1 MGHFPMSK
9 HKRHG
14 LQILY
19 SEKPTLRDAG
29 EIKTLS
35 DKGLG
40 LASRPIL
47 IGIALKIIFFPNRK
61 KWCKKESLEHPVK
74 EKRKEEAETWS
85 PL

>member
-1 MGHFPMSK
+1 MGHFLGSK

-19 SEKPTLRDAG
+19 SEKLTFRDAG

-35 DKGLG
+35 DKGIG

-47 IGIALKIIFFPNRK
+47 IGTALKIIFFQTGR
-61 KWCKKESLEHPVK
+61 SDA
-74 EKRKEEAETWS
+74 KRN
-85 PL
+85 L

>member
-1 MGHFPMSK
+1 MGHFLVSK

-19 SEKPTLRDAG
+19 SEKLTFRDAG

-35 DKGLG
+35 DKGIG

-47 IGIALKIIFFPNRK
+47 IGTALKIIFFQTGI
-61 KWCKKESLEHPVK
+61 SGA
-74 EKRKEEAETWS
+74 KRN
-85 PL
+85 L

>member
-19 SEKPTLRDAG
+19 SEKLTLRDAG
-29 EIKTLS
+29 EIKALS

-47 IGIALKIIFFPNRK
+47 IGIALKIIFFQTGR
-61 KWCKKESLEHPVK
+61 SGA
-74 EKRKEEAETWS
+74 KRN
-85 PL
+85 L